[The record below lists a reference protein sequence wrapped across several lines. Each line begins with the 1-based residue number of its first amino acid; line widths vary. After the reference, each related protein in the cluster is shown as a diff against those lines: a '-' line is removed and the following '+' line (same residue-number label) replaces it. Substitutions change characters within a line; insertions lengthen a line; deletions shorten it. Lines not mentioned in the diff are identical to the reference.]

1 MNRQKEQKRNFDL
14 NKTEKKYIL
23 HVHNQYLDVY
33 RKNDLHLDDDTT

>member
-14 NKTEKKYIL
+14 NKTEKSTFYTY
-23 HVHNQYLDVY
+23 NQYLDVY